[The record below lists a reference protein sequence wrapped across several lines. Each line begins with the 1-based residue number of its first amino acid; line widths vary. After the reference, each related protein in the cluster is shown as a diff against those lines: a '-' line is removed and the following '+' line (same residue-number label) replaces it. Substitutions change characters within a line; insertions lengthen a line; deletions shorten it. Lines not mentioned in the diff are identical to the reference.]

1 MKPSSRIVRATIL
14 TDEIASAVPRN
25 SVVTKR
31 CSGFGSMLSGSIS
44 PSATPQANGTAMPA
58 RDTLAAVLP
67 ARRTRDRSVSMPVSN
82 SSIRMPSCDTAPII
96 AAWSLPLGNNVAC
109 SSGAIAPSTL
119 GPSRMPAISW
129 PMIAGWPIRCIASP
143 SSRPQTSSRMIWV
156 RKTTSDGPCC
166 ASTAAAAGNGITAST
181 SASAAPSRQA
191 LTIILGCPSRCTRAH
206 MLGKRGREPN
216 PGGRPPSTIAAAEG
230 YSERSAECFNSFR
243 IAFLEGP
250 IGPDMVA
257 LVARPG
263 IVRTTQN
270 RLDHVDRPRITGAAI
285 GVHID
290 LLRSQPLNAAGLS

>member
-14 TDEIASAVPRN
+14 TDEIASAMPRN
-25 SVVTKR
+25 RVVTNR
-31 CSGFGSMLSGSIS
+31 CSGLGSMLSGSIS

-67 ARRTRDRSVSMPVSN
+67 ARRTSDRSVSMPVSN
-82 SSIRMPSCDTAPII
+82 SSIRMPSWETAPII
-96 AAWSLPLGNNVAC
+96 AVCSLPVGHRAPC

-191 LTIILGCPSRCTRAH
+191 LTIILGCLSRCTRAQYAGETRQGTQSRRPTSVH
-206 MLGKRGREPN
+206 HSSGRGVFGEKCGMLQFVPDRVF
-216 PGGRPPSTIAAAEG
+216 S
-230 YSERSAECFNSFR
+230 
-243 IAFLEGP
+243 
-250 IGPDMVA
+250 GPDRYGGA
-257 LVARPG
+257 CCQAG
-263 IVRTTQN
+263 N
-270 RLDHVDRPRITGAAI
+270 RSGHAKPA
-285 GVHID
+285 
-290 LLRSQPLNAAGLS
+290 